1 VQKVTL
7 EFLRERVRRLADEQS
22 SSGGASSFV
31 SPEDLDDAINEA
43 IPSYYALLTEVQ
55 GQEFFVK
62 KHQWPLEKDVSEYD
76 LPLDF
81 GLGALQV
88 QLERDQ
94 WRYEIFAWQQQD
106 SAYLHNL
113 RGEGGTWT
121 YEWLIT
127 NYRATLMRY
136 RLQGEK
142 LELLPTPESDNLYTL
157 HMRYV
162 PRCPQLV
169 NDSDEID
176 SVNGWHKY
184 VCWHAA
190 VTLLIPG
197 ETDEA
202 PAERQLLKIE
212 REIRAHAPKRDRGR
226 PEVVQDTLNDDWA
239 SVGYWGGSTVVREP

>member
-7 EFLRERVRRLADEQS
+7 AFLRRRVRRLADEQS

-31 SPEDLDDAINEA
+31 SAEDLDDAINEA

-55 GQEFFVK
+55 GQEYFVRS
-62 KHQWPLEKDVSEYD
+62 HQWDLLKDQGEYN

-81 GLGALQV
+81 GLGALSL
-88 QLERDQ
+88 QLERDG
-94 WRYEIFAWQQQD
+94 WRYEIHQWQQQD
-106 SAYLHNL
+106 NAYLHNL
-113 RGEGGTWT
+113 RGYGGTWS
-121 YEWLIT
+121 YDWLLLHS
-127 NYRATLMRY
+127 RQALMRY
-136 RLQGEK
+136 RLQGNVV
-142 LELLPTPESDNLYTL
+142 ELLPVPDSDNRYTL

-162 PRCPQLV
+162 PRVPQLI
-169 NDSDEID
+169 NDSDEIE

-197 ETDEA
+197 ETDER
-202 PAERQLLKIE
+202 PAERQLAKIE

-226 PEVVQDTLNDDWA
+226 PEVAVDTLNDDWA
-239 SVGYWGGSTVVREP
+239 GIGYRGGASIVRE